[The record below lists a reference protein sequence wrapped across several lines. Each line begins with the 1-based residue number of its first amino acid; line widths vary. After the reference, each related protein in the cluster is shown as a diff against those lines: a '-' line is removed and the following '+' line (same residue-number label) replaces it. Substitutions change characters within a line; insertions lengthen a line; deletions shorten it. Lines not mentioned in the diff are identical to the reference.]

1 MVQQKRFQYRSKNP
15 QAAFWAQTRDYY
27 RKFRSKTRLA
37 GLKVWA
43 REREEYCTR
52 MLENAHSEV
61 AA

>member
-1 MVQQKRFQYRSKNP
+1 MVQQKRFQYRAKNP
-15 QAAFWAQTRDYY
+15 QAAFWVQTRDYY
-27 RKFRSKTRLA
+27 RKFRSQTRLA

-52 MLENAHSEV
+52 MLASAHSEV

>member
-1 MVQQKRFQYRSKNP
+1 MVQKNRYQISSKNP

-27 RKFRSKTRLA
+27 RKFRSQARLA

-52 MLENAHSEV
+52 MLAGAHSEV
-61 AA
+61 TA